1 MKKIL
6 SLFLAILMVVSVVAV
21 AGVVYA
27 EETGAGIVATAD
39 EATSDEATSDEAP
52 ATDDEEKV
60 DILKDVFV
68 KTFFADDEE
77 ARELADVKVLCEN
90 VSESGYDLCFVFS
103 GYSLEEE
110 GAAAVEGY
118 LYKYYSAQRPYA
130 LGYYLIN
137 ETEALTL
144 EQSCGEGIVTL
155 KGDEGKA
162 LRGYLNAPLLAV
174 FENDSDTSM
183 ELYYS
188 LMNYLSANNAYTE
201 DVTMRFAGTV
211 DEYNIALY
219 NNSIGEGEYTET
231 IGGFTYTVR
240 GKSAPFGLGIYA
252 VNKNEV
258 LTLKEAFV
266 CGLDLTMVNPLLE
279 ACGVV
284 VGEAEPEEE
293 PVFPSEPKPAGTNRY
308 YFYLPEQW
316 INDYAYTAGIYWWEG
331 SISGDYWPGNEAK
344 SAGVEGVYYYDIATD
359 TPTIIWDN
367 YLDGG
372 MDSSSDIYNS
382 ALQTVDIPVS
392 GSDYDGMIFV
402 VNLSDEQIN
411 SFTNKVT
418 YGGQWYYY
426 YGSGQY
432 GNAPTK
438 AEAEEVFTNRSFGEW
453 ATPDETPTEPEVIP
467 TNPVK
472 PTTPVKPTKPAEP
485 EEPTKATEPAEVTE
499 PSESVPDKTEPSES
513 TEPSETSAATETPS
527 TASDA
532 TEATTEATEP
542 TETTDTGG
550 EWIPCLMGDA
560 DLNGKVNVKD
570 ATLIQKHAAHMFAFV
585 GESEITA
592 DVNNDTNINV
602 KDATVIQKYLAK
614 IEVDFIVGEI
624 VEIQVFPSEK

>member
-6 SLFLAILMVVSVVAV
+6 SLFLAILMVVSMFAV
-21 AGVVYA
+21 AGVVSA
-27 EETGAGIVATAD
+27 EEIGNLSQSTAD
-39 EATSDEATSDEAP
+39 EATTDEATKDETP

-144 EQSCGEGIVTL
+144 EQACGEGIVTL
-155 KGDEGKA
+155 KGDEGKV
-162 LRGYLNAPLLAV
+162 LREYLNALLLAV

-188 LMNYLSANNAYTE
+188 LMNYLAANNAYTE

-231 IGGFTYTVR
+231 IGGFAYTVK

-252 VNKNEV
+252 ANKNEV
-258 LTLKEAFV
+258 LTLKEAYDR
-266 CGLDLTMVNPLLE
+266 GLDLAMVNPLLE
-279 ACGVV
+279 DCGVSV
-284 VGEAEPEEE
+284 CEAEPEEE

-411 SFTNKVT
+411 SFNNKVT

-432 GNAPTK
+432 GTAPTK

-453 ATPDETPTEPEVIP
+453 ATPDETPTEPEEIP
-467 TNPVK
+467 TNPVM
-472 PTTPVKPTKPAEP
+472 PTTPVKPTKPVETTDPAES
-485 EEPTKATEPAEVTE
+485 TAATEPV
-499 PSESVPDKTEPSES
+499 ESVPVKTEPSG
-513 TEPSETSAATETPS
+513 TSAATEASS
-527 TASDA
+527 TSPDA
-532 TEATTEATEP
+532 TETTTKATEP
-542 TETTDTGG
+542 TETTDSIG

-624 VEIQVFPSEK
+624 VEIQVFPKEK